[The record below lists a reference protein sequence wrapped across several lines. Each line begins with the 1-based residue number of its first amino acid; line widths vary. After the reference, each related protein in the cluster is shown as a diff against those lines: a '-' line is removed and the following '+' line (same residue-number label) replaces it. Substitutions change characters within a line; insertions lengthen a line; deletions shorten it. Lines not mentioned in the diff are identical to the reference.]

1 MKAEKTL
8 LIEDLLT
15 RVNASPFLFVV
26 DYTRLKVDKF
36 AELRKRLAGCGAEI
50 HVIKNTLVKK
60 AAERAGYPDDI
71 GAALTGQSAV
81 VTGSKDVAAA
91 AKVLKNFAAEFEKP
105 QIKGGVLDGNY
116 LDVAAIKI
124 LADLPSREV
133 LLGKLL
139 GVLNAPAST
148 LVRLLNEPAASLAR
162 VLQAKSDA
170 GGGSSEAPKAAAA
183 ETPAPAAEAEA
194 APAAEAPAAEAE
206 AAPAAEEPAAA

>member
-26 DYTRLKVDKF
+26 DYTKLKVDKF
-36 AELRKRLAGCGAEI
+36 AELRKRLATCGAEI

-60 AAERAGYPDDI
+60 AAERAGYPEDI
-71 GAALTGQSAV
+71 GATLTGQSAV

-91 AKVLKNFAAEFEKP
+91 AKVLKTFATEFEKP
-105 QIKGGVLDGNY
+105 QIKGGVLDGAY
-116 LDVAAIKI
+116 LNVDAIKA

-133 LLGKLL
+133 LLAKLL

-162 VLQAKSDA
+162 VLNAKNEGA
-170 GGGSSEAPKAAAA
+170 GAPAEAAAA
-183 ETPAPAAEAEA
+183 
-194 APAAEAPAAEAE
+194 
-206 AAPAAEEPAAA
+206 